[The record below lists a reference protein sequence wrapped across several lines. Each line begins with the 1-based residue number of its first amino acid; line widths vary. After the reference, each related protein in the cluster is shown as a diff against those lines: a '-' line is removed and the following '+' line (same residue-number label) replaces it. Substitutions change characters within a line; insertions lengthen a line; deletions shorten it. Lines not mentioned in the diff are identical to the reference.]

1 MIYRIRHTTTYS
13 YSEPVSLCNNVAR
26 LTPREGNLQ
35 ATIDSELQIQPFPA
49 VTSEW
54 VDYFGN
60 PATFF
65 AIQEPHEELIVT
77 AHHVA
82 RVTPYVPPDAEASP
96 PWEAVRDALRSER
109 TPETIDAYQFAFD
122 SPYIRANAELRRY
135 ADLSFSPGRPL
146 LAGALD
152 LTKRIHADFKYD
164 PRATTVSTPLAEV
177 LANRRGVPGRPPGH
191 RLLPR
196 SAWRRYVSGYMH
208 RAAPGRPRL
217 VARMPAR
224 LVRRVLPATAANFDP
239 TNNQIPTDKHIHV
252 AWGATEDVSPIKGV
266 ILGGGQHTVKVAVD
280 VVPDEEP
287 HGLMAP
293 PPHKRFQPAQ
303 IEVPPERMPTTVLPA
318 SCSFIWKAAAVEA
331 AAPSAR
337 LCVTRS
343 KRRIASAVPHRSP
356 EPCRAHAAQD
366 VERHA
371 LRTRRGDA
379 LGHRRRRAVAP
390 VSPWRARERNGR
402 GTFRTARR

>member
-13 YSEPVSLCNNVAR
+13 YSDAVSLCNNVAR
-26 LTPREGNLQ
+26 LTPREGSLQ
-35 ATIDSELQIQPFPA
+35 ATIDSELKIEPFPA
-49 VTSEW
+49 VTSVW

-65 AIQEPHEELIVT
+65 AIQEPHEELVVT
-77 AHHVA
+77 AYHVA

-109 TPETIDAYQFAFD
+109 TPEMIDAYQFAFD

-135 ADLSFSPGRPL
+135 ADFSFPPGRPL

-177 LANRRGVPGRPPGH
+177 LANRRGVCQDFAHLGIGC
-191 RLLPR
+191 LR
-196 SAWRRYVSGYMH
+196 SLGLAARYVSGYMCTVPP
-208 RAAPGRPRL
+208 PGRPRL
-217 VARMPAR
+217 VGADASHAWLAVYCPGHGW
-224 LVRRVLPATAANFDP
+224 VNFDP

-252 AWGATEDVSPIKGV
+252 AWGRDFEDVSPIKGV

-287 HGLMAP
+287 P
-293 PPHKRFQPAQ
+293 R
-303 IEVPPERMPTTVLPA
+303 
-318 SCSFIWKAAAVEA
+318 
-331 AAPSAR
+331 
-337 LCVTRS
+337 
-343 KRRIASAVPHRSP
+343 
-356 EPCRAHAAQD
+356 
-366 VERHA
+366 
-371 LRTRRGDA
+371 
-379 LGHRRRRAVAP
+379 
-390 VSPWRARERNGR
+390 
-402 GTFRTARR
+402 